1 MILRHK
7 LALIMNE
14 HSYAGREYLSRLKD
28 FDIDVICIGSF
39 PKISTIEEERCN
51 GLWKPPAQSD
61 LELLFD
67 FYYFNSLESSDLKL
81 HLSKKN
87 YFLGIQGGTGIIDEG
102 LINFFKLGIINFHPG
117 DLPNYRGCSAPEWQL
132 LNRKEIICTV
142 HKLTKNID
150 AGPIIFKK
158 RLNVNLDSYQKF
170 RSSIY
175 PEISILV
182 REILC
187 KALLDEQ
194 FIRNAKPQD
203 ETKAKYW
210 RYHGEKNLRNIN
222 QIFETKQS

>member
-1 MILRHK
+1 MASRHN

-14 HSYAGREYLSRLKD
+14 HSYAGREYLSKLKD
-28 FDIDVICIGSF
+28 FNIDVICIGSF
-39 PKISTIEEERCN
+39 PKISTTEEERN
-51 GLWKPPAQSD
+51 G
-61 LELLFD
+61 
-67 FYYFNSLESSDLKL
+67 
-81 HLSKKN
+81 
-87 YFLGIQGGTGIIDEG
+87 
-102 LINFFKLGIINFHPG
+102 
-117 DLPNYRGCSAPEWQL
+117 
-132 LNRKEIICTV
+132 KEIICTV

-187 KALLDEQ
+187 KTLLDEQ
-194 FIRNAKPQD
+194 FICDAKPQD

-210 RYHGEKNLRNIN
+210 PYHGEENLKNIN
-222 QIFETKQS
+222 QIFETK

>member
-1 MILRHK
+1 MI
-7 LALIMNE
+7 
-14 HSYAGREYLSRLKD
+14 S
-28 FDIDVICIGSF
+28 
-39 PKISTIEEERCN
+39 
-51 GLWKPPAQSD
+51 
-61 LELLFD
+61 
-67 FYYFNSLESSDLKL
+67 
-81 HLSKKN
+81 
-87 YFLGIQGGTGIIDEG
+87 
-102 LINFFKLGIINFHPG
+102 
-117 DLPNYRGCSAPEWQL
+117 